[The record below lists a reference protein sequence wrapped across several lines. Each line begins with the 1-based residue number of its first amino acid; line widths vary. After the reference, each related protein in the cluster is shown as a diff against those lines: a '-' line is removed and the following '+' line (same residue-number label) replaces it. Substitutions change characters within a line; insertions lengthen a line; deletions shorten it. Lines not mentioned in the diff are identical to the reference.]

1 MTVFPF
7 DRDSDAARV
16 VESDGDDAMRTALL
30 AAPSESPLETALGTL
45 DGTIAGE
52 PLTTAYLA
60 RLVTEHRADLERRAA
75 RILGN
80 PSDASDVV
88 QEALMRLL
96 VAAPDLQSYDHAVGY
111 LRKTVTNLSLNVLR
125 ATGRRAPLVSL
136 DANSTTSDLPW
147 DLADAS
153 PTHDD
158 NLIAAEDAAVVR
170 LALAKLSPQQRTA
183 LVLWDGEGMS
193 TTEVAERL
201 GVSESR
207 VRKIVFKARRSLVT
221 SLQTTIVDEER
232 GLTAA
237 DMLSD
242 SVQKAL
248 RGMQKAGKAAM
259 AILLVVTGIAL
270 FLNARTPQNEIAL
283 PTPSASTPV
292 PAVSPEVSASP
303 SITADVAD
311 ATTDAPTTAPA
322 AAATAMSR
330 EESLES
336 IDAVLDDA
344 AAALTRVDEF
354 TAAFFDTIAWPG
366 VDADGIPLSAWVSDG
381 FSTGEAAVAN
391 VDSVIGLD
399 GTITTTSD
407 VFTLSSGAALLL
419 GQTLSVDVLS
429 GSVDYEMSPSVRVNG
444 TWYDLRIA
452 DQQVIVKRLANREML
467 LTIWAIP
474 NTRVS
479 AAEYGLSVGRDL
491 RGVPAA
497 IGIRIHTTE
506 VGQPIFGQSIVLLG
520 AAGGTR

>member
-7 DRDSDAARV
+7 HRDSDAVRV
-16 VESDGDDAMRTALL
+16 VESDGDDAMRDALP
-30 AAPSESPLETALGTL
+30 ADFAPGT
-45 DGTIAGE
+45 

-60 RLVTEHRADLERRAA
+60 RLVTDHRADLERRAA

-147 DLADAS
+147 DLADAA
-153 PTHDD
+153 PTHDE

-170 LALAKLSPQQRTA
+170 MALAKLSPQQRTA

-201 GVSESR
+201 GVSEGR

-283 PTPSASTPV
+283 PAPSAATPSSAAPSQQPSAGASTQSDAAASTPSAS
-292 PAVSPEVSASP
+292 SNS
-303 SITADVAD
+303 
-311 ATTDAPTTAPA
+311 DAPV
-322 AAATAMSR
+322 AAATPITR
-330 EESLES
+330 VESLAS
-336 IDAVLDDA
+336 IDST
-344 AAALTRVDEF
+344 LTRIAVALDSMDAF
-354 TAAFFDTIAWPG
+354 TADFADSITWPG
-366 VDADGIPLSAWVSDG
+366 ATAEGEIPSGIWVSDG
-381 FSTGEAAVAN
+381 TNTGSAAVAN
-391 VDSVIGLD
+391 VDTIFGYD

-407 VFTLSSGAALLL
+407 VFTMSSGAALLL
-419 GQTLSVDVLS
+419 GQTLTVDVLTNT
-429 GSVDYEMSPSVRVNG
+429 VDYEVSPAVRVNG
-444 TWYDLRIA
+444 TWFDLRIA
-452 DQQVIVKRLANREML
+452 SQQVIVKRLPNREML
-467 LTIWAIP
+467 VTIWAIP
-474 NTRVS
+474 NTR
-479 AAEYGLSVGRDL
+479 AITADYGLMVGSDL
-491 RGVPAA
+491 AGIPSA

-506 VGQPIFGQSIVLLG
+506 VGQPIFGQSIVLLPG
-520 AAGGTR
+520 VTR